1 MIDFFGFPDPNPDP
15 KFSVVMD
22 PEPPAFSCSS
32 ENVPRTNHAF
42 LPFDHPAHYAW
53 SPPSMGEKQVAGVM
67 GLQLFQ
73 WFCVYKCIHI
83 ICM

>member
-1 MIDFFGFPDPNPDP
+1 MIDFSGFPDPNPT

-53 SPPSMGEKQVAGVM
+53 SPPSMGLLAGGRCDGTGVVSVV
-67 GLQLFQ
+67 LR
-73 WFCVYKCIHI
+73 V
-83 ICM
+83 